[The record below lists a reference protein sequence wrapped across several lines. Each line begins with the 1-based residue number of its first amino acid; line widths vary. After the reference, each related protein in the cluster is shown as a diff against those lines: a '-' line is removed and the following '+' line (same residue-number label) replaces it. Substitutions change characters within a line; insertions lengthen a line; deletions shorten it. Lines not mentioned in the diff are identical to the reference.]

1 MRWTPVSVFICATVL
16 TMIAAN
22 PLSSCLAGDSEGVSV
37 RVAAV
42 SFVPKKFD
50 LQRNAD
56 RLEQAFRRAA
66 AGDAKIAVAPEGAL
80 DGYVVNEIIAGH
92 VSAERMN
99 EVATT
104 IDGEI
109 IQRFRRLA
117 GELEMCL
124 VFGFAEKIQADVFNC
139 AVFIDQQGRICGRQH
154 KMQFAEGYDPAWWF
168 NRLGSSS
175 RAFDTPY
182 GRCGILIC
190 NDRWN
195 PQLARIP
202 VLDGAQFLM
211 IPSFGSRSASQD
223 EAVLSRGRE
232 NNVPVVEANVGV
244 TLVVNDGRIAAVDRL
259 EDGITFGTITIP
271 LKTAARVELRDQV
284 EQEFLKQ
291 RVVEME
297 QRLKRTLEK
306 NRTRAVDALI
316 RLGAK
321 TRVDDQDHVVEVN
334 LQETKTT
341 DADLVNLA
349 ALADLRELSLHRTQ
363 LTSAGLARLSGLTKL
378 EQLFLSD
385 TQTDDRG
392 LTALSSLRDLKV
404 LGLSGT
410 RVTDQGLQHLKELRH
425 LESLFL
431 IGTGVTVDGVNQL
444 RKDLPGCNIV
454 H

>member
-1 MRWTPVSVFICATVL
+1 
-16 TMIAAN
+16 
-22 PLSSCLAGDSEGVSV
+22 
-37 RVAAV
+37 
-42 SFVPKKFD
+42 
-50 LQRNAD
+50 
-56 RLEQAFRRAA
+56 
-66 AGDAKIAVAPEGAL
+66 
-80 DGYVVNEIIAGH
+80 
-92 VSAERMN
+92 
-99 EVATT
+99 
-104 IDGEI
+104 
-109 IQRFRRLA
+109 
-117 GELEMCL
+117 
-124 VFGFAEKIQADVFNC
+124 
-139 AVFIDQQGRICGRQH
+139 
-154 KMQFAEGYDPAWWF
+154 
-168 NRLGSSS
+168 
-175 RAFDTPY
+175 
-182 GRCGILIC
+182 
-190 NDRWN
+190 
-195 PQLARIP
+195 
-202 VLDGAQFLM
+202 M